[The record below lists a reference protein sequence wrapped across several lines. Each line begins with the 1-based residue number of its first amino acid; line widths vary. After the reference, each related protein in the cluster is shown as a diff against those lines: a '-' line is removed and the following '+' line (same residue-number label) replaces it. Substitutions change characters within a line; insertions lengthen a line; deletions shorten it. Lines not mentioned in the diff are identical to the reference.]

1 MPATALA
8 LTSVPETGTG
18 LEAILVAPT
27 QTTGHTSPCATD
39 AALAVKN
46 ASGGAVTVTL
56 YTPGTVHG
64 LAIAD
69 RTVSVNAGQTWLIP
83 LPPDLY
89 GDPVTG
95 LALFDLSAFA
105 SVTIA
110 AVRLA

>member
-8 LTSVPETGTG
+8 MNAVAHVGLG
-18 LEAILVAPT
+18 LETVLITPT
-27 QTTGHTSPCATD
+27 QTTGHTTPTGPD

-56 YTPGTVHG
+56 YTPGTVDG

-69 RTVSVNAGQTWLIP
+69 RTVSVTAAQTWLIP
-83 LPPDLY
+83 LPAEVY

-95 LALFDLSAFA
+95 LASFDLSAFA
-105 SVTIA
+105 SVSVA